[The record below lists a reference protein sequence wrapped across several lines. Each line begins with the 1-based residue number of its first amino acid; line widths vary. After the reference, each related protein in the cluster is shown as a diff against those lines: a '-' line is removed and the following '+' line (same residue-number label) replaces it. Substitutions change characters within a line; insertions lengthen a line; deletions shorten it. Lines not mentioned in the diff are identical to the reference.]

1 MTALLIEF
9 LLRTA
14 PKYISG
20 PFRRRLSTAKSTEDR
35 LEWWEKKKGYA
46 DSNQQARQSPV
57 IPALRNRMNAVD
69 HAPSEL
75 QNDHDVNNA
84 DDINAR
90 AAESHRSRSSP
101 RYQPLASSRYARS
114 TGPPSSRMQTQ
125 HSNRSRPQTLRSGT
139 TSARK
144 TSS

>member
-20 PFRRRLSTAKSTEDR
+20 PFRRRPSTTKSTEDR

-57 IPALRNRMNAVD
+57 IPALRLVTFSSVLCTLRLNSVRKWRFFEEDAEITEKGTKIMN
-69 HAPSEL
+69 
-75 QNDHDVNNA
+75 QKF
-84 DDINAR
+84 DILDFEVPTTFTFLKKSMDFFKEPDER
-90 AAESHRSRSSP
+90 CGP
-101 RYQPLASSRYARS
+101 CTFRS
-114 TGPPSSRMQTQ
+114 TK
-125 HSNRSRPQTLRSGT
+125 RS
-139 TSARK
+139 
-144 TSS
+144 